1 MAPRRWARPTTSLEV
16 SILVNATRL
25 RAPLAALG
33 LGMALLV
40 AACGGSSSGSSSSA
54 TPAPSTS
61 VQTGNPSSAV
71 TLNESGST
79 LLLPYLQ
86 AQVSQV
92 KQTYSN
98 VNLAPS
104 GGGSGKGIADSIA
117 GTVQMGGSDAYLSD
131 AQAKQNP
138 DILNIPIAVSSQA
151 VNYNLPGVNDLKLTG
166 NVLAQIYSGKI
177 NKWNDQQITKLNPGV
192 NLPSQTIVPI
202 RRVDASGDTFI
213 FTAFLSATNNDWN
226 NGPSLGTTVTWPAV
240 PGELTA
246 SGNPGMVQQARAT
259 LGSIAYVG
267 ISAEQTALS
276 QGLGEAQLQ
285 NKAGQYVKP
294 NQQTTLAAAQAKGT
308 NLPAD
313 LRASLIYQDGAQ
325 TYPIVNYE
333 YLMVK
338 SKQPDSNT
346 ALALRS
352 YLTWAVSPTGGM
364 TPENLQK
371 VTFVALPGPVVNKV
385 NGQIAKIQSGS

>member
-1 MAPRRWARPTTSLEV
+1 MGRAPTTTLEV

-54 TPAPSTS
+54 TPAPSAS
-61 VQTGNPSSAV
+61 VQTGNPTSAV
-71 TLNESGST
+71 TLNESGAT

-86 AQVSQV
+86 QQVPQV

-98 VNLAPS
+98 ITLAPS
-104 GGGSGKGIADSIA
+104 GGGSGKGISDSIA

-138 DILNIPIAVSSQA
+138 DLLNIPIVVSSQA
-151 VNYNLPGVNDLKLTG
+151 INYNLPGVNDLKLTG

-177 NKWNDQQITKLNPGV
+177 NKWNDSQLTKLNPGA
-192 NLPSQTIVPI
+192 NLPNQAIVPI

-213 FTAFLSATNNDWN
+213 FTSFLSATNNDWN
-226 NGPSLGTTVTWPAV
+226 NGPSMGTTVTWPAV
-240 PGELTA
+240 QGELTA
-246 SGNPGMVQQARAT
+246 SGNPGMVQQAKAT
-259 LGSIAYVG
+259 PGSIAYVG
-267 ISAEQTALS
+267 VSAEKTALD

-294 NQQTTLAAAQAKGT
+294 TQQTAEAAANTKGT

-325 TYPIVNYE
+325 SYPIVNYE
-333 YLMVK
+333 YLLVK
-338 SKQPDSNT
+338 SKQADSNT

-352 YLTWAVSPTGGM
+352 YLAWAIDPSQGM
-364 TPENLQK
+364 TPQNLAA
-371 VTFVALPGPVVNKV
+371 VNFVALPGPVQQKV
-385 NGQIAKIQSGS
+385 KGQIAKIQSGS